1 MDVPRVRSFDPHTPN
16 NWGGSSEL
24 PVDLNHLRRYTLGDK
39 ALEQEV
45 LRLFLAQLPETIA
58 SLRSA
63 ATERDWK
70 MAAHTLKGSSRAVG
84 AWRIASLAQEA
95 EGPRLQRRAPGV
107 LGGDIEARS
116 CGLRGQHVRSI
127 NPTSGIRRPSDR
139 L

>member
-95 EGPRLQRRAPGV
+95 EALVCSAEPQACS
-107 LGGDIEARS
+107 EAIS
-116 CGLRGQHVRSI
+116 KLEAAASEASTFVNQ
-127 NPTSGIRRPSDR
+127 SDER
-139 L
+139 D